1 MRVRDRDDSVADLHR
16 TRDDVGM
23 AELVLVRGDVTL
35 QETDAIVNAANAALA
50 EGAGVCGAVFAAAGR
65 SDLAAAC
72 RAIGRCPVGDA
83 CTTPGF
89 GLRARWIIHAV
100 GPRWGGGHS
109 GEAELLAGAYR
120 AVLREADAIGA
131 RSVATPILS
140 SGIFGYPLDDA
151 CRIAVETLRDTPSSA
166 DEIRLVAF
174 DERTEAVLARLLPG

>member
-1 MRVRDRDDSVADLHR
+1 MRDCHDSLVGLHR
-16 TRDDVGM
+16 TRDHVGM

-35 QETDAIVNAANAALA
+35 QETDAIVNAANAGLA

-83 CTTPGF
+83 CTTPGY

-100 GPRWGGGHS
+100 GPQWSGGHS

-131 RSVATPILS
+131 RSLATPILS

-174 DERTEAVLARLLPG
+174 DERTEQVLARLLPG

>member
-1 MRVRDRDDSVADLHR
+1 MTTNGFVVTACQVRDHVE
-16 TRDDVGM
+16 M
-23 AELVLVRGDVTL
+23 AELSLVRGDVTV
-35 QETDAIVNAANAALA
+35 QDTDAIVNAANAGLA

-72 RAIGRCPVGDA
+72 SAIGRCPVGDA

-100 GPRWGGGHS
+100 GPRWSGGHS
-109 GEAELLAGAYR
+109 GEPELLAGAYR

-151 CRIAVETLRDTPSSA
+151 CRIAVETLRDTPSST

-174 DERTEAVLARLLPG
+174 DERTEDVLARLLPG